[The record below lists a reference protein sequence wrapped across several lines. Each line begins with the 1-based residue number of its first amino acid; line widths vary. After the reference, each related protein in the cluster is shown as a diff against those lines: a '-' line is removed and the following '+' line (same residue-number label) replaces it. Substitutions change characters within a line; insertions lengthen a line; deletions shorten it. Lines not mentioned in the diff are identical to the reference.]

1 MQIYEIFRR
10 SGHKSPFE
18 HCGAVIAPDPE
29 MALLLGKECFLRR
42 REGEHLWAVRRSDV
56 HALED
61 ESVLEIAS
69 DKSYRFAS
77 DYRDVVE
84 KREAARRTVANLSL
98 GTTG

>member
-1 MQIYEIFRR
+1 MEVYEIFRR
-10 SGHKSPFE
+10 SGHKNPFE

-42 REGEHLWAVRRSDV
+42 QEGEHLWAVRRSDI

-61 ESVLEIAS
+61 ESVLEIAA

-77 DYRDVVE
+77 DYRDVVD
-84 KREAARRTVANLSL
+84 KREAARRRVASMSW
-98 GTTG
+98 GGAS